1 MTTLRTTYKFKW
13 QDQFGERYFQP
24 DKAITV
30 AEALYL
36 AGEVV
41 K

>member
-1 MTTLRTTYKFKW
+1 MATLRSKYAFRW

-24 DKAITV
+24 DKTITV

-36 AGEVV
+36 IGEII